1 MLSGLAADAVGPR
14 PAGPVGGGTPVLVHR
29 LSDPPELVMLRS
41 GQQLVERVERL
52 PVEQIVGIHGE
63 W

>member
-1 MLSGLAADAVGPR
+1 
-14 PAGPVGGGTPVLVHR
+14 
-29 LSDPPELVMLRS
+29 MLRS

-63 W
+63 WRAPDRLTEASLCRRS